1 MVSDLLIQNCTA
13 THHPGDAAWP
23 TSSPLC
29 IPRVQKTQRRCICN
43 FWNNSALEVT
53 QNILPHSCWSQ
64 GFFQA
69 QGDPS
74 VLFLDGMS
82 WYIAYFNLQG
92 TLGSLKPLWSFLRF
106 PEDWP
111 KSLNESWLRLLLI
124 LGSLQRVTQGFMG
137 LAIAHL
143 GLTGRLGFLTGV
155 CSASLWGFGQSLPLS
170 HRRGACP
177 QRQCCP
183 SSKPGEQGKKL
194 PPILPCSLGILFGLD
209 GRSSSLTPVL
219 LQ

>member
-13 THHPGDAAWP
+13 THRPGDAAWP

-29 IPRVQKTQRRCICN
+29 IPRVQKTQRCCIYN
-43 FWNNSALEVT
+43 FFWNNSALEVI

-64 GFFQA
+64 GLVQA

-92 TLGSLKPLWSFLRF
+92 ALGSLKPLWSFLRF

-137 LAIAHL
+137 LAIRSPWANGEVRFPHWSVL
-143 GLTGRLGFLTGV
+143 SFFVGLRAV
-155 CSASLWGFGQSLPLS
+155 PAAEP
-170 HRRGACP
+170 
-177 QRQCCP
+177 
-183 SSKPGEQGKKL
+183 
-194 PPILPCSLGILFGLD
+194 
-209 GRSSSLTPVL
+209 
-219 LQ
+219 